1 MTFPHLL
8 ALAAFML
15 PAYAANMAPPLVRF
29 WKGWNPPLHERLFG
43 SHKTVLGCAAG
54 VAAAVATAWIESLF
68 GAPALALEPGRWLSL
83 GLLLGGGAMAGDA
96 TKSFFKRR
104 LGIAPGGRWIPFD
117 QLDFQIGA
125 LLFAG
130 HRARLDWLDVAV
142 LLAGGFLGD
151 LAINR
156 LAYRL
161 RLKETPW

>member
-1 MTFPHLL
+1 MTFSHLL

-29 WKGWNPPLHERLFG
+29 WKGWNPPLHRGLFG
-43 SHKTVLGCAAG
+43 DHKTVLGIVAG
-54 VAAAVATAWIESLF
+54 VAAAVATAWAESLL
-68 GAPALALEPGRWLSL
+68 GAPALATEPGRWLSL
-83 GLLLGGGAMAGDA
+83 GLLLGAGAMAGDV

-142 LLAGGFLGD
+142 VLAGGFLGD
-151 LAINR
+151 LAVNR
-156 LAYRL
+156 LAFRL
-161 RLKETPW
+161 GLKETPW